1 MPKKRDYALAEN
13 SADRR
18 ISAPDIPYRPKD
30 SKRYRPA
37 IGLIG
42 CGGITSYH
50 LRAYKA
56 AGYDV
61 VALCNP
67 TEAKARAR
75 QKEFY
80 PRAAIYTDYREL
92 LKRDDIE
99 VVDVAT
105 HPAERVGIIT
115 DALNAGKHVLS
126 QKPFV
131 TDLDVGRRL
140 VDLADRKN
148 LRVAVNQNGRWA
160 PHFSY
165 IRQAIGR
172 GVIGRPIAVHLSVHW
187 DHNWVKGSPFERVHH
202 LILYDFGVHWF
213 DILSAFMGERTPTR
227 VFASA
232 AVSPSQKVAPPLLAQ
247 ALVEYDGAQ
256 ATLVFDADVKYGKG
270 DETYVAGT
278 KGTIRSAGPSLE
290 KQKVTLSTGRGHA
303 SPSLK
308 GSWFRDGFHG
318 TMAELLLAIEQR
330 REPSNNARD
339 NLKSLALC
347 FAACASA
354 GRGKPVVPG
363 TVRRLPG

>member
-1 MPKKRDYALAEN
+1 MAKKRDYALADK
-13 SADRR
+13 AIARR
-18 ISAPDIPYRPKD
+18 VEAPEVPYRPRD
-30 SKRYRPA
+30 PKRYRPA
-37 IGLIG
+37 IGLIA
-42 CGGITSYH
+42 CGGITEHH

-67 TEAKARAR
+67 TEARARAR
-75 QKEFY
+75 QREFY
-80 PRAAIYTDYREL
+80 PKAEVYTDHREL

-99 VVDVAT
+99 VVDIAT

-131 TDLDVGRRL
+131 TDLDVGERL
-140 VDLADRKN
+140 VELAQRKG
-148 LRVAVNQNGRWA
+148 LKLAVNQNGRWA
-160 PHFSY
+160 PHFSW
-165 IRQAIGR
+165 IRNALGR
-172 GVIGRPIAVHLSVHW
+172 GLIGEPIAAHLSVHW
-187 DHNWVKGSPFERVHH
+187 DHNWVKGTPFERVSH

-213 DILSAFMGERTPTR
+213 DILCAFMGERAPRR
-227 VFASA
+227 VFASE
-232 AVSPSQKVAPPLLAQ
+232 AVSPSQKIGVPLLAQ
-247 ALVEYDGAQ
+247 AIVEYEGAQ
-256 ATLVFDADVKYGKG
+256 ASLVFDADVRHGKA

-278 KGTIRSAGPSLE
+278 KGTIRSTGPSLE
-290 KQKVTLSTGRGHA
+290 KQRVSIFTRAGEARPKLE
-303 SPSLK
+303 

-354 GRGKPVVPG
+354 RRGEPMVPG

>member
-1 MPKKRDYALAEN
+1 MANKRDYALAGK
-13 SADRR
+13 SAEGR
-18 ISAPDIPYRPKD
+18 IEAPDLPYRPRD
-30 SKRYRPA
+30 PKRYRPA
-37 IGLIG
+37 IGLIA

-56 AGYDV
+56 AGYEV

-80 PRAAIYTDYREL
+80 PRAAVYTDYRDV

-105 HPAERVGIIT
+105 HPAERVEIIT

-131 TDLDVGRRL
+131 TDLDAGQRL
-140 VDLADRKN
+140 VDLAERKG
-148 LRVAVNQNGRWA
+148 LKLAVNQNGRWA

-165 IRQAIGR
+165 IRQAIDR
-172 GVIGRPIAVHLSVHW
+172 GVIGQPIAAHLSVHW

-213 DILSAFMGERTPTR
+213 DILCAFMGEQMPKR
-227 VFASA
+227 VFASN

-247 ALVEYDGAQ
+247 AMVEYDGAQ
-256 ATLVFDADVKYGKG
+256 ATLVFDADVRQGKA

-278 KGTIRSAGPSLE
+278 KGTIRSVGPSLE
-290 KQKVTLSTGRGHA
+290 KQKLTLSTPRGRA
-303 SPSLK
+303 SPKLK
-308 GSWFRDGFHG
+308 GSWFREGFHG

-354 GRGKPVVPG
+354 DRGEPVIPG